1 MSSTLLNRL
10 LKLSASSPVIVGV
23 STHKGRGVFAQSCVK
38 RGGAVYD
45 GEMMP
50 LASWQ
55 SSTKIPDHLI
65 ESPSSAPPLP
75 PFAKEEYVD
84 VLKLLEDCPRM
95 LQCFSMYTEMHQC
108 ATNCT
113 HGCKSLNAAIQNYVA
128 SALPRARNGNYDYL
142 IAKLSIRICV
152 EHRQASG
159 RNKKIHL
166 HSRTNGLLML
176 LTFPESSGEGSFV
189 ELFQSSSDVMTS
201 LLGALGLSS
210 EAGMFLDKS
219 WYARIWGVLSL
230 NCIRTPSGLSFFS
243 LPSLLNHSCE
253 PNVGLRFYGSK
264 QPFASHVLIMLT
276 FISFACNLRAC
287 FSLSHGCAQYLSVLL
302 YIYLSSLHSSP
313 NRETSRLKK
322 YWT

>member
-55 SSTKIPDHLI
+55 SSTKIP
-65 ESPSSAPPLP
+65 EKAPSAPPLP
-75 PFAKEEYVD
+75 PLRKRGIRRCIEVTRRLPTNAAI
-84 VLKLLEDCPRM
+84 
-95 LQCFSMYTEMHQC
+95 YTEMHQC

-152 EHRQASG
+152 EHRQATG

-176 LTFPESSGEGSFV
+176 LTFPESSGEDSFV

-201 LLGALGLSS
+201 LLGALGFSS

-230 NCIRTPSGLSFFS
+230 NCIRTPSGLSLFS

-253 PNVGLRFYGSK
+253 PNVGLRFHGSK